1 MTNDV
6 VTADVFNALA
16 KRVEQLEEQ
25 MRHVHGIAEEHH
37 LDPDDLFADNEMI
50 AQAFRA
56 FLEAEGITG
65 EPIGA
70 GELQKRM
77 AQLDLE
83 PNEFS
88 RAVRE
93 MREE

>member
-1 MTNDV
+1 MTTDII
-6 VTADVFNALA
+6 ADLTERVKRLEQQVSHLQNAR
-16 KRVEQLEEQ
+16 KEN
-25 MRHVHGIAEEHH
+25 HI
-37 LDPDDLFADNEMI
+37 DPDDLFADSEMI
-50 AQAFRA
+50 AETFRA
-56 FLEAEGITG
+56 LLEQQGITG
-65 EPIGA
+65 EPVGA
-70 GELQKRM
+70 EELQKQM